1 MLASLLRWTILAQV
15 MAGGWLGYALADSI
29 QVPWLGAVL
38 MGFAMPFALLLV
50 TITVSALLTRASEE
64 PAHLW
69 WRSLVGEL
77 IASITVFI
85 FRQPWSFARPALQP
99 AASTITRIPVVLVH
113 GYLCNH
119 RIWDD
124 VGQRLRAQGHAVYAI
139 DLEPLLGSIDN
150 YAAAVETAVQ
160 ALLAHTGQAKVALVG
175 HSMGGLAIRAWMRA
189 QGSHRVA
196 RVLTLGT
203 PHVGTALARAAH
215 TVNGRQMQWHSAW
228 LTTLAAQEN
237 TTTHAL
243 LRIAITPQD
252 NIVSPQRAQVVADIH
267 PTVFEGIGHVQM
279 CLHRPVIDWI
289 AQQLADLGP

>member
-15 MAGGWLGYALADSI
+15 MAGGWLGYALADPI
-29 QVPWLGAVL
+29 HVPWLGAVL
-38 MGFAMPFALLLV
+38 MGIAMPFALLLV

-99 AASTITRIPVVLVH
+99 ATSTITRIPVVLVH

-139 DLEPLLGSIDN
+139 DLEPLFGSIDN
-150 YAAAVETAVQ
+150 YAAALETAVY
-160 ALLAHTGQAKVALVG
+160 
-175 HSMGGLAIRAWMRA
+175 
-189 QGSHRVA
+189 
-196 RVLTLGT
+196 
-203 PHVGTALARAAH
+203 
-215 TVNGRQMQWHSAW
+215 
-228 LTTLAAQEN
+228 
-237 TTTHAL
+237 
-243 LRIAITPQD
+243 
-252 NIVSPQRAQVVADIH
+252 
-267 PTVFEGIGHVQM
+267 
-279 CLHRPVIDWI
+279 
-289 AQQLADLGP
+289 